1 MSPLI
6 FMICFFPKEV
16 HNTGNETLYKY
27 KNQMYSKSYKQLK
40 GSVLHNK
47 I

>member
-6 FMICFFPKEV
+6 FIICFFLKEV

-27 KNQMYSKSYKQLK
+27 KNEMYSKSYKQLK
-40 GSVLHNK
+40 DSVLYK
-47 I
+47 